1 MPAYVANTSVF
12 LAENRSISVWNA
24 ESVAAN
30 SASQA
35 VLIERRK
42 SNNQYPW
49 GFAVQI
55 SNMSG
60 TFDIEVQGSE
70 TNTDASFVKLAS
82 ITTGNSA
89 SPNTGRGDYTTYW
102 PKFVRLFART
112 LTGTQTLTGIITR

>member
-1 MPAYVANTSVF
+1 MPVYAASSAKF
-12 LAENRSISVWNA
+12 ISENQSISVWNA
-24 ESVAAN
+24 ESVAA
-30 SASQA
+30 SGASQA

-42 SNNQYPW
+42 SGNHYPW
-49 GFAVQI
+49 GFAVQV
-55 SNMSG
+55 SGMSG

-70 TNTDASFVKLAS
+70 TDTDASYVKLAS
-82 ITTGNSA
+82 ITTANSA